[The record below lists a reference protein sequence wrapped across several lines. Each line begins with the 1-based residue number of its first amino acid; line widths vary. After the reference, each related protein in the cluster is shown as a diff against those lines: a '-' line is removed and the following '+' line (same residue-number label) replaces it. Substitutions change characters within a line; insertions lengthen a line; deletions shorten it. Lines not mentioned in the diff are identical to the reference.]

1 MSSLRIDQLRGPAD
15 LALVAAVHGEE
26 DATVEAVETLL
37 DDDPRMAAP
46 VDVVVANEAA
56 YVAGRRGYR

>member
-1 MSSLRIDQLRGPAD
+1 MRTDQLRGPAD
-15 LALVAAVHGEE
+15 LALVAAVHGDE

-37 DDDPRMAAP
+37 DDDPELAAP

-56 YVAGRRGYR
+56 YTAERRGYR